1 MSKTKENANLK
12 IEIDILDI
20 GVSKSLR
27 YWDIK
32 QYNIYF
38 TQKNNYFLLNG

>member
-32 QYNIYF
+32 
-38 TQKNNYFLLNG
+38 